1 MRRQIVHESRMMLV
15 KIMSIFLLISILV
28 SVLYVYVTYN
38 GEKEIL
44 LDDCHDHFV
53 SFLNESLSYMEYDK
67 LDKNNSLYCLDLNSL
82 EYNIN
87 KFQNQTGKNVTCQA
101 IVFDKDDE
109 KLFETE
115 NYYIA
120 DFKWNLLRDGSENL
134 GDEYFTSSTSTQ
146 NDSISIFYD
155 DLIGTMD
162 LIQKDEISNYLEE
175 PKNSEGYYYELIC
188 TEFYFEEDPK
198 FIVDDNNSHSIE
210 YSRYINIIPKTLQ
223 VVRTKSDYDW
233 YVQDDVIAEYSLQLD
248 SNIELSHRYTGIQT
262 DTNRN
267 VIDKTFFLG
276 GHKNEDLY
284 SEFQERSNV
293 NLIDYKGDWGNTIGN
308 AEEYYQISPFE
319 YIYCGY
325 ENSNGI
331 YRTDESKK
339 ISSSDLQIVK
349 IRYLEKINVLESCI
363 NRIGMTF
370 IYTFIILL
378 LVGVV
383 VWFISW
389 NTLKKQLE
397 LEKKRRDFTNAM
409 AHDLKTP
416 LFVISGNAENLLLC
430 ATDENEKYYA
440 QNVVDKVNSVND
452 MVHDMLELS
461 SLESGKI
468 KVCTEHFNLSD
479 LVQSIVDNY
488 ISVMDL
494 CDIHI
499 ECAEGVMIDADK
511 TMLQRAMQ
519 NLIDNALKYTDD
531 KSSISIKLD
540 SHCFSISNSVQKD
553 LKINLKSIW
562 EPYYRNENT
571 ARKKG
576 NGLGLTIVKSVF
588 ELNDLKYGVKFKNNI
603 ITFWYSF

>member
-1 MRRQIVHESRMMLV
+1 MKRLLVHESRIMFI
-15 KIMSIFLLISILV
+15 KIMSMFLILSIFV
-28 SVLYVYVTYN
+28 SALFVYVTYN

-44 LDDCHDHFV
+44 LDDCQDHF
-53 SFLNESLSYMEYDK
+53 SAFLSEAFYYISYDNNNK
-67 LDKNNSLYCLDLNSL
+67 LFCLDLNSMGRTINRFKNQSGK
-82 EYNIN
+82 NIN
-87 KFQNQTGKNVTCQA
+87 SQA
-101 IVFDKDDE
+101 IVFDKNNEKIVENTNDYINYFKWDFLIDGSDFADDE
-109 KLFETE
+109 NMSLTS
-115 NYYIA
+115 YYA
-120 DFKWNLLRDGSENL
+120 LLN
-134 GDEYFTSSTSTQ
+134 
-146 NDSISIFYD
+146 ICYD
-155 DLIGTMD
+155 DFIETLD
-162 LIQKDEISNYLEE
+162 VEQEEEIKKYLNEQE
-175 PKNSEGYYYELIC
+175 DSEGCYYELIC
-188 TEFYFEEDPK
+188 KEFYFEKDPELIIDNDK
-198 FIVDDNNSHSIE
+198 YIVNFNYSNNT
-210 YSRYINIIPKTLQ
+210 NIIPKTLQ
-223 VVRTKSDYDW
+223 VVRTRSDYDW
-233 YVQDDVIAEYSLQLD
+233 YVQDEIIAEYALNID
-248 SNIELSHRYTGIQT
+248 SSIENTHRFIGIQT

-276 GHKNEDLY
+276 EYKNDDLY
-284 SEFQERSNV
+284 SELCQK
-293 NLIDYKGDWGNTIGN
+293 LGDDWIDYKGEWGNNIGE
-308 AEEYYQISPFE
+308 AGVYYQVSPFE
-319 YIYCGY
+319 YVYCGY
-325 ENSNGI
+325 ENSNGVYI
-331 YRTDESKK
+331 TDSDKEVSL
-339 ISSSDLQIVK
+339 SDLQRVK
-349 IRYLEKINVLESCI
+349 IRYMEKINVFDSCI

-370 IYTFIILL
+370 IYTFILL
-378 LVGVV
+378 FIVGFV
-383 VWFISW
+383 VWLISQ
-389 NTLKKQLE
+389 NALKKQLE

-479 LVQSIVDNY
+479 IVQDIVDNY

-531 KSSISIKLD
+531 KSSISIILD
-540 SHCFSISNSVQKD
+540 SHCFSISNSVQND

-588 ELNDLKYGVKFKNNI
+588 ELNDLKYGVKLKNNI